1 MIIGAQKPLEEI
13 FKMLEGQERILVA
26 GCRSCVAVCHAGGER
41 EVAILAEALRLRA
54 ALESKPWTVEEVT
67 VERQCEGEWV
77 SAMAPLLEGK
87 DAVLSLACGV
97 GAQTVQAMYPRVRCL
112 PGLNTSN
119 MGAPDEPGVFVE
131 KCGGCGDCVLHVLS
145 PDAPR
150 ACSTGPAVARRT
162 VNARYHRTC
171 PAPGTRSCAAWMP
184 WDELTCWK
192 SPSHRRAG
200 CHRGAEVRAGSWCP
214 RPR

>member
-131 KCGGCGDCVLHVLS
+131 
-145 PDAPR
+145 
-150 ACSTGPAVARRT
+150 
-162 VNARYHRTC
+162 
-171 PAPGTRSCAAWMP
+171 
-184 WDELTCWK
+184 
-192 SPSHRRAG
+192 
-200 CHRGAEVRAGSWCP
+200 
-214 RPR
+214 